1 MDETYEDLS
10 LWEKVSYK
18 TNQLK
23 EDFLHLSLW
32 QKITLL
38 TVGSILITIL
48 FYTFFTVTKLSQI
61 KKYDQP
67 PYVTDQSSAPGTKNN
82 SAQQDNKDTF
92 NQLQTGLETAV
103 INKSSQSASTTVA
116 MPTPQTTNDG
126 VVNFI
131 QNLLGGSS
139 QSSSGTTSTGGTTN
153 TTGNTNT
160 QNSQT
165 SQSQSQQSTSV
176 PTQPYI
182 VNFLNGL
189 LYFQDP
195 TTGVVAPYI
204 LSGVNPADFTW
215 GRYTNS
221 TDGYSIEYPTNW
233 TMIKRN
239 DGGHEGLSIY
249 PPTENPQSNDAK
261 QIGLGWSA
269 RYLLPTAGGS
279 EIYYQTSITI
289 SNTLGQLY
297 TLGGGDQGGRGTAV
311 LFPHRFGYF
320 GLGGSA
326 DTNEFIY
333 VFQRMLSS
341 LTLTK

>member
-10 LWEKVSYK
+10 FWEKIKYK
-18 TNQLK
+18 TNQFK
-23 EDFLHLSLW
+23 EDFLHLSVW
-32 QKITLL
+32 QKIAIL
-38 TVGSILITIL
+38 TAGSIFVSIL
-48 FYTFFTVTKLSQI
+48 FYTFFTVTRLAQI

-67 PYVTDQSSAPGTKNN
+67 PYINDQSGTTGLKDN
-82 SAQQDNKDTF
+82 STQQDNNGTS
-92 NQLQTGLETAV
+92 NQLQAELETAV
-103 INKSSQSASTTVA
+103 INKSSESATVIVP
-116 MPTPQTTNDG
+116 MPTPTTTNAIISI
-126 VVNFI
+126 I
-131 QNLLGGSS
+131 QNLLGGSN
-139 QSSSGTTSTGGTTN
+139 QSSSGTTSTGGTTS

-160 QNSQT
+160 QNSQS

-221 TDGYSIEYPTNW
+221 TDGYSIDYPTNW
-233 TMIKRN
+233 TLVKRSDN
-239 DGGHEGLSIY
+239 GHEGLSLY

-261 QIGLGWSA
+261 QIGLGWSG

-279 EIYYQTSITI
+279 EIYYQTPITI

-297 TLGGGDQGGRGTAV
+297 TLGGGDQGGKGTAV
-311 LFPHRFGYF
+311 LFSHRFGYF

-326 DTNEFIY
+326 DTSEFIY
-333 VFQRMLSS
+333 VFQHMLSS